1 MSETY
6 APQIAEVTGQGM
18 ITLRGDLAATEIA
31 TAIQSATG
39 LVVPAPRQI
48 TGDADRSL
56 AWMSPDEAMLFCP
69 RAEVSDLC
77 ATLSEAFGEAF
88 ATCVDVSD
96 ARRIYEVSGPGARE
110 CLAKLTP
117 APMAPNHFAPGELRR
132 TRLAQVATAL
142 WMPAPD
148 RIRLICFRSVAQY
161 VEDLLAVSAAP
172 GGALRVFAD

>member
-1 MSETY
+1 MSEPY
-6 APQIAEVTGQGM
+6 APQIAEVTGLGM
-18 ITLRGDLAATEIA
+18 ITIRADLGAAETTAVFEHALGLAA
-31 TAIQSATG
+31 
-39 LVVPAPRQI
+39 PAPRQI
-48 TGDADRSL
+48 TQAAELAL

-69 RAEVSDLC
+69 RAEVGARVTAL
-77 ATLSEAFGEAF
+77 TEGFGDAF

-96 ARRIYEVSGPGARE
+96 ARRVYEVSGPGARE

-117 APMAPNHFAPGELRR
+117 APMAPERFGMGEMRR

-148 RIRLICFRSVAQY
+148 RVRLICFRSVAQY

-172 GGALRVFAD
+172 GGALRLFAE

>member
-6 APQIAEVTGQGM
+6 APQVAEVTGQGM
-18 ITLRGDLAATEIA
+18 ITLRGDLTAAEIT

-39 LVVPAPRQI
+39 LAVPAPRQI
-48 TGDADRSL
+48 TSDAERAL

-69 RAEVSDLC
+69 RAEVADVL
-77 ATLSEAFGEAF
+77 AALTEAFGEAF

-110 CLAKLTP
+110 CLAKITP
-117 APMAPNHFAPGELRR
+117 APMAPERFAPGEMRR

-161 VEDLLAVSAAP
+161 VEDLLAVSANP
-172 GGALRVFAD
+172 GGGLRVFAD